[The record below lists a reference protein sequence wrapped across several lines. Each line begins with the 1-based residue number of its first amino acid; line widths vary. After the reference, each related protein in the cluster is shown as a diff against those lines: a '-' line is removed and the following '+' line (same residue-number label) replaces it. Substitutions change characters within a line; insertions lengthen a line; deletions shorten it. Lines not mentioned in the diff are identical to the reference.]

1 MDGTVVGLALA
12 VLDEDMT
19 KQEKFENLKY
29 LGMSTRV
36 ENERQMLEGSSS
48 TKTTTT
54 RSPTSHA
61 AAANANNNN
70 NSSQSSKQSPVNRAK
85 KCPMLV
91 RIFCRN
97 GGHHRLNDFTSV
109 IPTSSSGLPVD
120 DELTIYTW

>member
-1 MDGTVVGLALA
+1 
-12 VLDEDMT
+12 
-19 KQEKFENLKY
+19 
-29 LGMSTRV
+29 MSTRV
-36 ENERQMLEGSSS
+36 ENERQMVEGSTS
-48 TKTTTT
+48 TNTNTNTNTTTT
-54 RSPTSHA
+54 ARSPTSHTA
-61 AAANANNNN
+61 APNANVNANNNN
-70 NSSQSSKQSPVNRAK
+70 NSTKQSPVNRAK